1 METARDLTLRLRD
14 LLRREHGALVDF
26 LLTLSAFDERRLWA
40 ELGYG
45 SLFDFLHRELGLS
58 KGAAFYRKTAVA
70 LVRDFPAVADALRD
84 GKLCVM
90 TVVEVAR
97 VLTPENSADLLPRFF
112 GLSKREAKVLVA
124 SLLPVE
130 APPTRELITPVRVAP
145 AALTLAPGAPAP
157 SAPDGGEIAVQPVEP
172 APSRAATPVEPP
184 RPAPP
189 VAAVAPPRQ
198 PDSVEPLTAR
208 LSRVHLTVENAF
220 LADYEAARDALSHSH
235 PDAGMAEI
243 LQLGL
248 RALLERHAR
257 RKGLVK
263 RPRAIPEASSNPEYV
278 PARVRRAVWERDGG
292 KCQFRLANGEICGS
306 TYRVEIDHHPV
317 PRAAGGPST
326 VENCRLACERHNDLA
341 ARRFFGNALMD
352 RYTGRKGSGPRRRTG
367 SEGGRPVGGPPTSRV
382 GPVPRGFVRSCPTRP
397 AATPRPSLGS
407 EPWGRGRRLLPLRWS
422 GRGTQHPAVELVT
435 CQGAP

>member
-26 LLTLSAFDERRLWA
+26 LLTLATFDERRLWA

-45 SLFDFLHRELGLS
+45 SLFDFLHRELRLS
-58 KGAAFYRKTAVA
+58 KGAAFYRKTAVV
-70 LVRDFPAVADALRD
+70 LVRDFPTVADALRD
-84 GKLCVM
+84 GRLCVM

-130 APPTRELITPVRVAP
+130 APPMRELITPVRVAP
-145 AALTLAPGAPAP
+145 AALTLAARAPAP
-157 SAPDGGEIAVQPVEP
+157 PAPEAGEIAVQPVEP
-172 APSRAATPVEPP
+172 APTPVAAPVEPP
-184 RPAPP
+184 PPAPP
-189 VAAVAPPRQ
+189 AAAVAPLPQ
-198 PDSVEPLTAR
+198 PDSVEPLTAS

-220 LADYEAARDALSHSH
+220 LADYQAARDALSHSH

-248 RALLERHAR
+248 RALLERRAK

-263 RPRAIPEASSNPEYV
+263 KPRATPRPSSNPAYV
-278 PARVRRAVWERDGG
+278 PAHVRRAVWERDAGE
-292 KCQFRLANGEICGS
+292 CQFRLANGEICGS
-306 TYRVEIDHHPV
+306 TCRVEIDHHPV

-326 VENCRLACERHNDLA
+326 VENCRLACEPHNDLA
-341 ARRFFGNALMD
+341 ARRFFGDALMD
-352 RYTGRKGSGPRRRTG
+352 RYTGRKRSARRERTG
-367 SEGGRPVGGPPTSRV
+367 IAARPEDDPARRGSTGPGGAHRGQPPGGPPTTS
-382 GPVPRGFVRSCPTRP
+382 
-397 AATPRPSLGS
+397 
-407 EPWGRGRRLLPLRWS
+407 
-422 GRGTQHPAVELVT
+422 
-435 CQGAP
+435 